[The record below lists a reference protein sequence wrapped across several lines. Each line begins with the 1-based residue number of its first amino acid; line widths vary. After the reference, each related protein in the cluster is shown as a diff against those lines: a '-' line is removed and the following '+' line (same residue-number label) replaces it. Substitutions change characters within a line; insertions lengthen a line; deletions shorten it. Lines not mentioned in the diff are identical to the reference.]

1 MIYTV
6 SEIQQIVIP
15 IAKKYHLAI
24 YEDDP
29 YGEIRFSGDP
39 VPSFKSFDTED
50 LVIYSGSFS
59 KILSAGLRV
68 GFLLGP
74 EDMMKKISKLFA
86 VIMTAVLV
94 FAASSA
100 LAAPAQAADAVT
112 GVFATTTGGDV
123 MGYRYDGVDTYFA
136 IPYGTAERFQVAS
149 PASWEGMYCANV
161 MGEVCPQ
168 FSHDTAARDLFNSFP
183 YNMILTESESAC
195 LNLNVWTQETGGEA
209 TRPVIVWFHGGGYS
223 AGSSLMFNFYS
234 GESMARDYDVVF
246 VSVNQRLNA
255 LGYLDV
261 SAYGDEYK
269 YSGNLGQTD
278 LELSLRWVQDNIA
291 AFGGDPGNVTIIG
304 QSGGGSKVTTLM
316 STPSAKGLFHKAV
329 ALSGGAVQ
337 VSRTTESAQADAE
350 KLIEALGLE
359 GSGEEIV
366 QQLVEMPYEELLA
379 GATAAGV
386 SYGPVVDGDYIP
398 TGTYEISADIPFIA
412 SNVLGEFS
420 TNYAEVV
427 PYTPNFDVHNMLAY
441 MDDDMVAAQY
451 LSKYGDEYGP
461 QIMEAFAAAYPNHP
475 LKDGLYLNNRYSGFG
490 AFGMLDAMVSYGGT
504 CYNSLLAYDY
514 AMYGGIVPIHTASS
528 IPFWFNNVDDIPE
541 FIAGDEEGAYA
552 MGAAVSGA
560 LAAFAYTGNP
570 STEELTWDAY
580 TTENGATMVFDG
592 ADSEVKY
599 NFFDKELFDLIS
611 EAPSS
616 SGGEA
621 ADTEEAEPAG
631 DDAYGDIPAEY
642 TKVKVF
648 EGTYGFG
655 DAQITAF
662 TNEDESAFYLSWVSF
677 DEDQILEGTVEDG
690 ILSVDY
696 DLIFIK

>member
-1 MIYTV
+1 
-6 SEIQQIVIP
+6 
-15 IAKKYHLAI
+15 
-24 YEDDP
+24 
-29 YGEIRFSGDP
+29 
-39 VPSFKSFDTED
+39 
-50 LVIYSGSFS
+50 
-59 KILSAGLRV
+59 
-68 GFLLGP
+68 
-74 EDMMKKISKLFA
+74 MKKFGKVFA
-86 VIMTAVLV
+86 VLMAAVMILAAVTA
-94 FAASSA
+94 F
-100 LAAPAQAADAVT
+100 AAPAQASEPVT
-112 GVFATTTGGDV
+112 GVFVSTTGGDV
-123 MGYRYDGVDTYFA
+123 MGYRYDGVDTYFG
-136 IPYGTAERFQVAS
+136 IHYGTAERFQPAT

-161 MGEVCPQ
+161 MGEMAPQ
-168 FSHDTAARDLFNSFP
+168 TAHDTASRDLFNSFP
-183 YNMILTESESAC
+183 YNLLQVESEENC
-195 LNLNVWTQETGGEA
+195 LSLNVWTQETGGEA
-209 TRPVIVWFHGGGYS
+209 TRPVIVWFHGGGFS
-223 AGSSLMFNFYS
+223 TGSSTQFTFYL
-234 GESMARDYDVVF
+234 GESMAKAYDVVF
-246 VSVNQRLNA
+246 VSVNHRLNV
-255 LGYLDV
+255 LGFTDL
-261 SAYGDEYK
+261 SAYGDAYK
-269 YSGNLGQTD
+269 YSGNVGQSD
-278 LELSLRWVQDNIA
+278 LELSLQWVQDNIA
-291 AFGGDPGNVTIIG
+291 AFGGDPSNVTIIG

-592 ADSEVKY
+592 LNSEMKY
-599 NFFDKELFDLIS
+599 NYFDKELFDLIS
-611 EAPSS
+611 AAPSS
-616 SGGEA
+616 SGAAAADDAEA
-621 ADTEEAEPAG
+621 AEDAPAAE
-631 DDAYGDIPAEY
+631 DRDIPADY
-642 TKVKVF
+642 TQTKVF
-648 EGTYGFG
+648 DGTYGFG
-655 DAQITAF
+655 DAEITAY
-662 TNEDESAFYLSWVSF
+662 TNDEETIFLLTWVSF

-690 ILSVDY
+690 IVSVAY
-696 DLIFIK
+696 DLTGFMTGDAQQIWDDAVASETPWSAR